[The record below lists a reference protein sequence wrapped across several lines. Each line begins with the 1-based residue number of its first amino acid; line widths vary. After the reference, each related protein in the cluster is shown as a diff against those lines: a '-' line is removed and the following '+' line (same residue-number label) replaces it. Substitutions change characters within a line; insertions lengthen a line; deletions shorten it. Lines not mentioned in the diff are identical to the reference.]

1 MGGRRIMD
9 VEVAAAV
16 AQFGS
21 AGLIGWMWLTE
32 RRAAGERDRQV
43 AELHERIMQ
52 ERECVTACLDAL
64 KDNTRAITALEG
76 TQRVLAEAVGKLGV
90 PRAKAPAMS
99 GKKGEAA

>member
-1 MGGRRIMD
+1 MD
-9 VEVAAAV
+9 VELAAAV

-32 RRAAGERDRQV
+32 RRGAAERDRQV
-43 AELHERIMQ
+43 AELHQRILQ

-76 TQRVLAEAVGKLGV
+76 TQRVLAEAVGQIARVTKRNPSSL
-90 PRAKAPAMS
+90 
-99 GKKGEAA
+99 KKTA